1 MKDMEQKKGKRFFTA
16 SDEDILNGRTTD
28 IYFVRTMQILEAKGI
43 ADQTA
48 LAELTVAKLPR
59 EWPWAVLTGIEEAL
73 RLMEGKGVDIW
84 GLPEGTL
91 FPSRTQSGIKL
102 PVLNIEGPYSEYC
115 IFETPMLGFL
125 CHSTGVATMAARCR
139 KAAVNHPMIAFGI
152 RRTHPAISPMLD
164 RSSYIGGCDAVSSL
178 LGAETIG
185 KPPEGT
191 MPHALVVM
199 MGDSVRAFKA
209 FDEVIEPSVP
219 RIVLVDTYSD
229 EKTEAIAAC
238 EAVKDLAGV
247 RLDTPGSRR
256 GSFTELIREVRWELD
271 LRGYQKVQIFVSGGL
286 DEKTL
291 ASLAQAGADGFGVGT
306 SISNAPT
313 VDFALDIVS
322 IGDRPVAKRGKFG
335 GRKHLFRCP
344 DCFSFEVSTNED
356 EIPRCARCGKEMVPA
371 YTKLMENGRRL
382 VPERSPGDIRG
393 DVLDQLQKMEML

>member
-1 MKDMEQKKGKRFFTA
+1 MEQREGKRFFTA
-16 SDEDILNGRTTD
+16 SDEDILEGRTTD
-28 IYFVRTMQILEAKGI
+28 IYFVRTMEILRAKGL
-43 ADQTA
+43 ADNKA
-48 LAELTVAKLPR
+48 LAEMTVAKLPR
-59 EWPWAVLTGIEEAL
+59 EWPWAVLTGMEEAL
-73 RLMEGKGVDIW
+73 RLMEGKNVDIW
-84 GLPEGTL
+84 GLPEGTI
-91 FPSRTQSGIKL
+91 FPSRTQSGVKL

-139 KAAVNHPMIAFGI
+139 KAAGNHPMIAFGI

-178 LGAETIG
+178 LGSETTG

-199 MGDSVRAFKA
+199 MGDSVKAFKA
-209 FDEVIEPSVP
+209 FDEVVEPTVP
-219 RIVLVDTYSD
+219 RVVLVDTYSD

-271 LRGYQKVQIFVSGGL
+271 LRGFRNVKIFVSGGL
-286 DEKTL
+286 DERTL
-291 ASLAQAGADGFGVGT
+291 AGLAQAGAEGFGVGT

-313 VDFALDIVS
+313 VDFALDIVVT
-322 IGDRPVAKRGKFG
+322 GGRPVAKRGKFG
-335 GRKHLFRCP
+335 GRKNLYRCP
-344 DCFSFEVSTNED
+344 DCFTYEVSTSD
-356 EIPRCARCGKEMVPA
+356 DDIPCCARCGEEMVPA

-382 VPERSPGDIRG
+382 VPERTASEIRA
-393 DVLDQLQKMEML
+393 DVLRQLQKMEMP

>member
-1 MKDMEQKKGKRFFTA
+1 MEGKEGKRFFTA
-16 SDEDILNGRTTD
+16 TDEDILSGRTTD
-28 IYFVRTMQILEAKGI
+28 IYFVRTMEILGAKGLSNKI
-43 ADQTA
+43 A
-48 LAELTVAKLPR
+48 LAEMTVAKLPR
-59 EWPWAVLTGIEEAL
+59 EWPWAVLTGMEEAL

-84 GLPEGTL
+84 GLPEGTI
-91 FPSRTQSGIKL
+91 FPSRTQSGVKL

-139 KAAVNHPMIAFGI
+139 KAAGDHPMIAFGI

-164 RSSYIGGCDAVSSL
+164 RSSYVGGCDAVSSL

-191 MPHALVVM
+191 MPHALVIM
-199 MGDSVRAFKA
+199 MGNSVAAFKA
-209 FDEVIEPSVP
+209 FAEVVDPSVP

-271 LRGYQKVQIFVSGGL
+271 LRGYDKVKIFVSGGL

-313 VDFALDIVS
+313 VDFALDIVD
-322 IGDRPVAKRGKFG
+322 IENVPVAKRGKFG

-344 DCFSFEVSTNED
+344 DCFTFEVSTRAD
-356 EIPRCARCGKEMVPA
+356 DVPCCGRCGREMVPA

-382 VPERSPGDIRG
+382 VPERSPGELRD
-393 DVLDQLQKMEML
+393 DVLRQLQKMEML